1 LNPNLACR
9 KISVLIPVLEP
20 SEEFAAAYAE
30 AAAELDKLGKELE
43 FIFLVS
49 RESASATDQIRDLQL
64 KDPERIR
71 VIEVSHSVGGAAV
84 LSAGIGEAE
93 GEILFTL
100 PPCYE
105 VELGVIAELFEAL
118 ESGADLAFARR
129 VSREGA
135 PRIQSRIFNKLI
147 AWAAGVSFEDV
158 TGDVRAIRREVLQE
172 VSLYGDYHRYLPVLA
187 ERAGFVVREVS
198 AREHPRAASVVYRPS
213 DYLWR
218 ALDILSIFFL
228 SRFTRHPLRLFGGVG
243 FVFTAVGGLIL
254 GVVAFQRLVL
264 DVALADRPILILSAL
279 LFGLGV
285 QLFTIGLL
293 GELILFFHARSIRDY
308 RIGAVYEASEPSLP
322 EL

>member
-30 AAAELDKLGKELE
+30 AVAELDKLGKELE

-49 RESASATDQIRDLQL
+49 RESASASDQIRDLQL

-187 ERAGFVVREVS
+187 EHAGFVVREVP
-198 AREHPRAASVVYRPS
+198 AREHPAAVAVAYRPS

-243 FVFTAVGGLIL
+243 FVFAAVGGMIL